1 MKLKIGFG
9 EGGIKGFFVRH
20 VEKMIF
26 GVVILLVVFFV
37 YSSAKQEGISL
48 SETPEKLKSEA
59 QLARG
64 HVTENSWRALEP
76 ERVKKVGNYPARAE
90 EIRTPIRDDQYAPDR
105 PLLQRDPIPPHQK
118 RRDPELFPPTKVE
131 ASGGVFSVA
140 WRLTKPDDPYA
151 SDKDAVAAPVEA
163 PKPKKP
169 KRDRRRPM
177 YGDES
182 YDMYSSEEMMGS
194 TGSDSYMGE
203 GSGMYGSTGTA
214 GARRVGNFYLEH
226 YVKGFPGRMAG
237 GGAARGMVVPRS
249 FGVVSVTA
257 LVPYERQW
265 DEYERAL
272 AEAQGYSPEA
282 DVPRYLYYMAERA
295 EVTDDLDA
303 PLNWKPVSNTKFA
316 LQQAMQFGGFPKEVA
331 DPNYVIPNILTMP
344 IPPIL
349 LKDYE
354 GMALHSE
361 VPKLELRPPT
371 LAAGTPGAPQEL
383 APDATPSDT
392 GDLSAGLPQL
402 PKMAPGMG
410 TPGYEGYGPTGM
422 PPGMGS
428 GGYGEEGYNMY
439 ESEGGMGYGRG
450 GYGGMP
456 GQVRR
461 PVAKHLM
468 VRFFD
473 LTAEVGKS
481 YRYRVSV
488 LLEDPNRP
496 QNPQAEPSRRI
507 LEQTVVARL
516 TKIEADDQEYQ
527 KRTNTPRRTFY
538 VQTAWSE
545 PSGVVKVQGND
556 GFFAGAVTP
565 GRFIKLATRPGEQGP
580 EVQIT
585 ESAGKMVVVA
595 WDRRRAVE
603 VPAERDV
610 RRGAYLNF
618 TQDADVMH
626 PLTTQLKT
634 VAQFSFASNGLVLDL
649 RGGDPLIVDVIGDA
663 RTGERKILGTPGE
676 FMVVDAKGNLV
687 VCNEID
693 DTEEYRRLMFIEE
706 PGLAPV
712 SGGMGYESGSEMDYG
727 YEGGGFFGP

>member
-37 YSSAKQEGISL
+37 YSSATQEGISL

-64 HVTENSWRALEP
+64 HVTENSWSELEP

-105 PLLQRDPIPPHQK
+105 PLLERPLIPPDQK

-131 ASGGVFSVA
+131 ASGGVYSVA

-151 SDKDAVAAPVEA
+151 NDKDAVAAPVEA
-163 PKPKKP
+163 PKPKKK
-169 KRDRRRPM
+169 KRDRRQQM
-177 YGDES
+177 YGEEG

-194 TGSDSYMGE
+194 TGSESYMEEGYGE
-203 GSGMYGSTGTA
+203 GMYGPTTT
-214 GARRVGNFYLEH
+214 VGGRKVSNFFLDH
-226 YVKGFPGRMAG
+226 YVKGFRGSMAG
-237 GGAARGMVVPRS
+237 GAVRGMIVPRS
-249 FGVVSVTA
+249 FGVVAVTA

-272 AEAQGYSPEA
+272 AEAQGYSPAA

-295 EVTDDLDA
+295 EVTDDPDA
-303 PLNWKPVSNTKFA
+303 PLTWKPVSNTKFA

-331 DPNYVIPNILTMP
+331 DPNYVRPNILTMP

-349 LKDYE
+349 LKPFE
-354 GMALHSE
+354 SMALHSE
-361 VPKLELRPPT
+361 VPKLELRPQT
-371 LAAGTPGAPQEL
+371 LAAGTPGAPEEL
-383 APDATPSDT
+383 APDATPSET
-392 GDLSAGLPQL
+392 GNLTDGLPQL

-410 TPGYEGYGPTGM
+410 TSGYEGYGPTGM
-422 PPGMGS
+422 GAGS
-428 GGYGEEGYNMY
+428 YGEEGYNMY
-439 ESEGGMGYGRG
+439 ESEGGMGYGSE

-507 LEQTVVARL
+507 LEQAVVARL
-516 TKIEADDQEYQ
+516 TKIETDDQEYQ

-538 VQTAWSE
+538 VQTDWSE
-545 PSGVVKVQGND
+545 PSDVVKVQGND
-556 GFFAGAVTP
+556 DFFAGGVTP
-565 GRFIKLATRPGEQGP
+565 GRFIKLAKPGEQGP

-634 VAQFSFASNGLVLDL
+634 ISEFSFASNGLVLDL

-663 RTGERKILGTPGE
+663 RTGERKILNTPGE
-676 FMVVDAKGNLV
+676 FMVVDPAGNLV

-706 PGLAPV
+706 PGLAPMS
-712 SGGMGYESGSEMDYG
+712 SGMEYESGSEMDYG
-727 YEGGGFFGP
+727 YEEGGGYFGP